1 MNKSIINEGG
11 LTESKSTGAEEISG
25 GGIGIGLT
33 RFL

>member
-1 MNKSIINEGG
+1 MNKSIINQGG
-11 LTESKSTGAEEISG
+11 LTESKNTRAEEISG